1 MEICIAK
8 MNEGRRGVLIRYE
21 DQAIAQR
28 LISMGM
34 MPGKKVHLVRS
45 APFNGAYYLKV
56 DNHRIVVRDF
66 EAQSI
71 ILNCE

>member
-1 MEICIAK
+1 MEIAISK
-8 MNEGRRGVLIRYE
+8 MSEGGHGILLRYE

-34 MPGKKVHLVRS
+34 LPGRQVHLVRS
-45 APFNGAYYLKV
+45 APFSGAYYLKV
-56 DNHRIVVRDF
+56 DNHRIVVRDA
-66 EAQSI
+66 EAKSI